1 MKGNY
6 LEDIKRYFERRNIDR
21 LQINEIVIEYSI
33 LYDESKELGFT
44 DEEIIK
50 KLGTPKEIYNSL
62 KEDLFKDASYVRR
75 NKVTGMMVFISL
87 ILFFVVGNAFDLW
100 EYSWLFFFLIPLT
113 PLVISKRRWANL
125 PGIMVFAST
134 VAFFLLGMLGNLWHP
149 GWLVFLSIPVA
160 GIIGNGSKGYK
171 LVSLMPFL
179 VTISYFVASS
189 INSDFYLYGWPV
201 FLLIPL
207 IGSLYIEERLKRN
220 LIFISL
226 VLSIVLYYTFSILF
240 DSWAWPLLFY
250 LIPLSY
256 AIYSK
261 YIKVEIDIASNII
274 LSSLAIFI
282 LAGYLVISLLTEGW
296 AWSWMILLLI
306 PMIAIYAENK
316 FTNIVEYTPFISV
329 ILFYSVGYFIDGGW
343 VYSWLFF
350 LMIPM
355 AGILFD
361 TKMIKVEKKQIE
373 DDED

>member
-6 LEDIKRYFERRNIDR
+6 LEDLKKYLERKNIDR

-33 LYDESKELGFT
+33 LYDESKDEGFA

-50 KLGTPKEIYNSL
+50 KLGTPKEIYYSL

-75 NKVTGMMVFISL
+75 GKVTGLMVFISL

-100 EYSWLFFFLIPLT
+100 HYSWLFFFLIPLST
-113 PLVISKRRWANL
+113 LLTGKRRRINL
-125 PGIMVFAST
+125 PGTMVFLSLI
-134 VAFFLLGMLGNLWHP
+134 AFFLLGMIGDLWHP
-149 GWLVFLSIPVA
+149 GWLVFLLIPMA
-160 GIIGNGSKGYK
+160 GILSSGAKGYK

-220 LIFISL
+220 LMFFSL
-226 VLSIVLYYTFSILF
+226 VLSIVLYYTFSIIF
-240 DSWAWPLLFY
+240 SDWSWPLLFY

-256 AIYSK
+256 GIYSK
-261 YIKVEIDIASNII
+261 YIKVEIGIANNIF
-274 LSSLAIFI
+274 LSSLALIV
-282 LAGYLVISLLTEGW
+282 LVGYLVVSLLTGGW

-306 PMIAIYAENK
+306 PMIAIYGENK

-329 ILFYSVGYFIDGGW
+329 ILFFSVGYFIDGGW

-361 TKMIKVEKKQIE
+361 TKVVKVEKKQIE
-373 DDED
+373 EDEV